1 MRKELL
7 LSFLLHIGGLSIFPL
22 SALRT
27 KEPSYP
33 MNVYQVSIRSVP
45 TPQAATQ
52 LAEKIEKK
60 AEKKKVIK
68 KEKGEKKKKKSSE
81 KSAIDQGLPHKGVIS
96 TEGGNF
102 QYSYY
107 LDLILT
113 RINENWRNPYEGEGG
128 KISALV
134 HFVIHRDGRI
144 DRVRLEKS
152 SRNYYFDQAAMRA
165 VSATKNL
172 PPLPSEFEKGWLG
185 VFFEFE
191 YVQ

>member
-7 LSFLLHIGGLSIFPL
+7 LSLLLHAGGLSIFPL
-22 SALRT
+22 STLRS

-45 TPQAATQ
+45 TPKSATQ
-52 LAEKIEKK
+52 LAEKVEKK
-60 AEKKKVIK
+60 AKKKKVK
-68 KEKGEKKKKKSSE
+68 KTEGEREKKKSSE
-81 KSAIDQGLPHKGVIS
+81 KSTPEQGLPHEGVIS
-96 TEGGNF
+96 TEGGDF

-152 SRNYYFDQAAMRA
+152 SKNYYFDQAAMRA

-172 PPLPSEFEKGWLG
+172 PPLPSEFERGWLG